1 MRVFVTGGTGFIG
14 THVIRELEAGG
25 HELLLL
31 ALASEEVSPG
41 NSGRINTVRGN
52 LADISAWQDELKKFR
67 PDVTLH
73 MAWEGIPDYS
83 SATSVKNLIYGLNLF
98 KLLAEIECKR
108 IICTGSCWEYGHQSG
123 IVSEDESLKPS
134 NAFSAAK
141 NSLHWLGR
149 EIARENDIQFI
160 WTRFFYVYGP
170 GQRKGSLIPY
180 IIDCARGGKKPEIKT
195 PSARNDF
202 IYVGDVA
209 KAISAIVGKQ
219 PGSATYN
226 IGSGYSTS
234 VRQVIKIVHN
244 ELNLK
249 YSEPDAPQND
259 SGVNFWADISKI
271 KKDTGW
277 KPQTGIKEG
286 IKAMI
291 SYYIERDSDE

>member
-14 THVIRELEAGG
+14 THVTRELEAEG
-25 HELLLL
+25 HDLLLL
-31 ALASEEVSPG
+31 TLTSSELPPG
-41 NSGRINTVRGN
+41 NLVGVKTVRGN
-52 LADISAWQDELKKFR
+52 LADLRPWQDELKRFR
-67 PDVTLH
+67 PDVTVH
-73 MAWEGIPDYS
+73 MAWEGIPDYNS
-83 SATSVKNLIYGLNLF
+83 ETSIKNLIYGLNLF

-123 IVSEDESLKPS
+123 IVSEDEGLKPF

-141 NSLHWLGR
+141 SSLHWLGR
-149 EIARENDIQFI
+149 EIASENDIQFI
-160 WTRFFYVYGP
+160 WARLFYVYGP
-170 GQRKGSLIPY
+170 GQRKASLVPY
-180 IIDCARGGKKPEIKT
+180 IIDCVRGGKKPEIKT

-209 KAISAIVGKQ
+209 KAISAIVKKQ

-234 VRQVIKIVHN
+234 VRQVIKIVQD

-249 YSEPDAPQND
+249 YSEADATPKD

-271 KKDTGW
+271 KNDTGW
-277 KPQTGIKEG
+277 EPQTGIKEG
-286 IKAMI
+286 IQALI
-291 SYYIERDSDE
+291 SYYVERG